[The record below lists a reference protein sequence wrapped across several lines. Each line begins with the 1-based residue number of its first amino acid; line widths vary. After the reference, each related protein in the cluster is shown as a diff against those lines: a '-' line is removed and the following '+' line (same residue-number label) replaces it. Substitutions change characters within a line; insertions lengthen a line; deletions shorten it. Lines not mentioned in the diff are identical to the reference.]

1 MDLDDVLNLE
11 EQFYQEGFRE
21 GQAEST
27 KKSYIEGK
35 EYGLQFGFQKFVLM
49 GEVNAIVELLANGLV
64 GEPLSSQAESNLSQM
79 RELLDQIK
87 MDNESENVLESQRIM
102 IKVKNKLR
110 VLSNLIKK
118 QVTLNQLNDM
128 ANHVSGVEKEKTQA
142 NIALNDDG
150 MW

>member
-1 MDLDDVLNLE
+1 
-11 EQFYQEGFRE
+11 
-21 GQAEST
+21 
-27 KKSYIEGK
+27 
-35 EYGLQFGFQKFVLM
+35 M

-118 QVTLNQLNDM
+118 QVTLNQLDDM